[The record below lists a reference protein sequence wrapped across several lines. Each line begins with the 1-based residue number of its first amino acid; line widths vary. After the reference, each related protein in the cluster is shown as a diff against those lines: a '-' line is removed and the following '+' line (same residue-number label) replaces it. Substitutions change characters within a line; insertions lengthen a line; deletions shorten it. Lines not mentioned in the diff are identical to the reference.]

1 MYDDDDDVFGNPFGN
16 IEPSGVGED
25 VTNGDAQESDSG
37 ALTPPGQVS
46 AGQDSGNDNRPSV
59 LPVLAAGLLTP
70 IGCIRGCVTGFFLLF
85 FAIVILFAI
94 IAQFLDMLV

>member
-1 MYDDDDDVFGNPFGN
+1 MYDDNDDDVFGNPFGN
-16 IEPSGVGED
+16 VDSSGVGED
-25 VTNGDAQESDSG
+25 ATDGDAQEGDSG

-46 AGQDSGNDNRPSV
+46 AGQDLGNDSRPSV

-70 IGCIRGCVTGFFLLF
+70 IGCLRGCVTGFFLLF

-94 IAQFLDMLV
+94 IA